1 MTVHI
6 EYTPEFKDYLC
17 AQRLHAKRRA
27 WTRIN
32 DFAARFANPALG
44 VLILLLAL
52 LIQGPGV
59 SWTGPYVFMFAC
71 GIFLLLYPLYYRRR
85 LKSCFNR
92 TRVGDG
98 RRTFDIDEQSL
109 KLQEG
114 NTRSECAWSAVQA
127 IREDQN
133 VLMLY
138 IAPAKFIMI
147 PKRCCTPPDLDE
159 VKRLY
164 EASRTVVSVL

>member
-17 AQRLHAKRRA
+17 AQRLHAKRRV

-44 VLILLLAL
+44 VLILVLAL
-52 LIQGPGV
+52 LIKGPGV
-59 SWTGPYVFMFAC
+59 SWTGPYVLMIAC
-71 GIFLLLYPLYYRRR
+71 GIILLAYPRYYRYRF
-85 LKSCFNR
+85 KSCFNR
-92 TRVGDG
+92 TRIGDG
-98 RRTFDIDEQSL
+98 RRAFDINEQLL

-114 NTRSECAWSAVQA
+114 NTRSECTWSAVQA

-147 PKRCCTPPDLDE
+147 PKRYCMPQDIDE

-164 EASRTVVSVL
+164 DASRTVVSTI